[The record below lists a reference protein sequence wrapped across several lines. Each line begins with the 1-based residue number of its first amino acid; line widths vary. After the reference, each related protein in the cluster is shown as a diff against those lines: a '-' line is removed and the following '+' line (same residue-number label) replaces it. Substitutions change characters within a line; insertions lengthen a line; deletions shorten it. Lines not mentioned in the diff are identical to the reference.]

1 MLKLFIA
8 FTLGTAFGV
17 AIICCCIAAGKEDR
31 ELEQPNTDNTDSE

>member
-1 MLKLFIA
+1 MLKLFRA

-31 ELEQPNTDNTDSE
+31 ELEQLNTDTPDSE